1 MEVVARGVCSGT
13 VRHRAVRVGLWAAN
27 RASRAHRVSPAAMT
41 AQIPA
46 PPKLLLRFL
55 RWLSTGTHDALRAE
69 GRQGPLRGV
78 SKGTKVHGG
87 GHVSMV

>member
-1 MEVVARGVCSGT
+1 MEVVARGVCSGA

-55 RWLSTGTHDALRAE
+55 RWLSTGTHDALALKE
-69 GRQGPLRGV
+69 GKDPYGV
-78 SKGTKVHGG
+78 
-87 GHVSMV
+87 